1 MAEPIKPLECN
12 CAAIRQAA
20 RHVTRHYDQHMAQ
33 VGLRSSQFS
42 ILTKLKRMGP
52 LGINALAAA
61 MGMDRTTL
69 GRNLRPLER
78 SGLVSLEVD
87 PDDRRSRRLVVTE
100 LGRTL
105 LEQARPAWQ
114 AAQLQFEKSFG
125 RDESAALRALLRT
138 ITKTRLAAPRRS
150 SAGSAMGK
158 D

>member
-69 GRNLRPLER
+69 GRNILPLER
-78 SGLVSLEVD
+78 DGLVTIGQAQTDLRSKEV
-87 PDDRRSRRLVVTE
+87 
-100 LGRTL
+100 TL
-105 LEQARPAWQ
+105 TKAGADKQRAGLKHWQ
-114 AAQLQFEKSFG
+114 AAQAGFERSFG
-125 RDESAALRALLRT
+125 RERSAELRALLGAV
-138 ITKTRLAAPRRS
+138 AAS
-150 SAGSAMGK
+150 EFA
-158 D
+158 